1 MKRYVAIDSG
11 KFATKVAEYIPGETE
26 EQSFVKV
33 FSIRTKASEG
43 DFRDDAIEAN
53 TVVVNIDGETY
64 KIGNGARGEGAEL
77 DTNKKSDVHRL
88 CTLTALA
95 YLASDNS
102 EDPDEFCVAIGLPA
116 KDWSVVSKRIDYK
129 DYILPEGE
137 VNISIKKRSTS
148 PVKEKKFKIAQRYVF
163 PESIGALFMDE
174 TINSVTPTTITGVI
188 DLGNLNLNA
197 TLWQGVEP
205 VLDKSATAELG
216 GAILIQELSQE
227 LSANIATC
235 DELITANILKS
246 EDRCLPASANLT
258 ENQIEESRKLIK
270 RVLLQH
276 AEKVKRVCRARNWS
290 LDVTNIIAIGGT
302 SKDLEEELKQTF
314 GNNIVVLKDSSYCNA
329 LGYLRMLCARIP
341 EVNKV
346 IPFNFPS
353 KEQSSGKEK
362 VQEDGVA
369 QKSTQK

>member
-314 GNNIVVLKDSSYCNA
+314 GNNIIVLKDSSYCNA

-369 QKSTQK
+369 

>member
-11 KFATKVAEYIPGETE
+11 KFATKVAEYIPGEKEDQDT
-26 EQSFVKV
+26 VKV

-174 TINSVTPTTITGVI
+174 TINRITPTTITGVI

-227 LSANIATC
+227 VSANIATC

-258 ENQIEESRKLIK
+258 EDQIEESRKLIK

-314 GNNIVVLKDSSYCNA
+314 GNNIVVLKDSTYCNA
-329 LGYLRMLCARIP
+329 LGYLRMLCARVP
-341 EVNKV
+341 EINKV
-346 IPFNFPS
+346 IPFNFAN
-353 KEQSSGKEK
+353 KE
-362 VQEDGVA
+362 
-369 QKSTQK
+369 

>member
-1 MKRYVAIDSG
+1 MKRYVAVDSG

-26 EQSFVKV
+26 EQDIVKV

-95 YLASDNS
+95 YLANDNP

-116 KDWSVVSKRIDYK
+116 KDWSVVPKRIDYK

-148 PVKEKKFKIAQRYVF
+148 PVKEKTFKIAQRFVF

-174 TINSVTPTTITGVI
+174 TIDSITPTTITGVI

-197 TLWQGVEP
+197 TLWQGTEP

-258 ENQIEESRKLIK
+258 EEQIEESRKLIK

-302 SKDLEEELKQTF
+302 SKDIEEELKQTF

-329 LGYLRMLCARIP
+329 LGYLRMLCARVP

-353 KEQSSGKEK
+353 KEQPSGKEK

-369 QKSTQK
+369 